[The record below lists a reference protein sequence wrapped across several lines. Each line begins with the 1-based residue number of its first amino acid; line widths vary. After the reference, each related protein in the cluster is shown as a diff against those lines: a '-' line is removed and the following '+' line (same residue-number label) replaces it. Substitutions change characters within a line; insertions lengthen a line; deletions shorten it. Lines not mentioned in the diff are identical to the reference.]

1 MKITFRQVIFTIIF
15 GALIFGFGIWQ
26 GHKQCEQKIEQIE
39 QQEKEKMDVDTEKM
53 MQAFPSPK
61 ITKLN
66 LSDFSEKEK
75 TVIADAGLRNNLK
88 GFLYP
93 IFYAIRK
100 AEDGKPGCEFGIIHR
115 KAWNTDLKTQAGWA
129 AATIQKNYD
138 RYLKDQGGFPNTYD
152 GFIAYLGARYCPVG
166 ADNDPDGL
174 NKNWIPNVT
183 KWVEKIRS

>member
-1 MKITFRQVIFTIIF
+1 MKFTFRQVVCTLIF

-39 QQEKEKMDVDTEKM
+39 QIEKEKMDADTKKM
-53 MQAFPSPK
+53 QQAFTKPK

-66 LSDFSEKEK
+66 LSYFPEKE
-75 TVIADAGLRNNLK
+75 IEIINAAALRNNLK

-93 IFYAIRK
+93 ILYAIRK
-100 AEDGKPGCEFGIIHR
+100 AEDGPPGLEFGIICQ
-115 KAWNTDLKTQAGWA
+115 AGTNLKTQAGWA
-129 AATIQKNYD
+129 AATVQKNYD

-152 GFIAYLGARYCPVG
+152 GFIAYLGAGYCPVG
-166 ADNDPDGL
+166 ADNDPNNL

-183 KWVEKIRS
+183 KWVEKIRG

>member
-1 MKITFRQVIFTIIF
+1 MNPKFSWKEIVFTT
-15 GALIFGFGIWQ
+15 LIGGFLIGFGLWA
-26 GHKQCEQKIEQIE
+26 GQKEINEVNRQKLEIKKAE
-39 QQEKEKMDVDTEKM
+39 QQLEEIVT
-53 MQAFPSPK
+53 APK

-100 AEDGKPGCEFGIIHR
+100 AEDGRAGCEFGIIHR

-174 NKNWIPNVT
+174 NKNWIGNVT
-183 KWVEKIRS
+183 HWVEKIRS